1 MRILDRHTLHGL
13 SLTLEALMML
23 VLTDIVMCVQR
34 EFLLE
39 VLFAVSQSIIRL
51 LMLHLQ
57 MVYILFDQVM
67 CRRISFAIWVS

>member
-23 VLTDIVMCVQR
+23 VLTDIVMSIQG

-57 MVYILFDQVM
+57 MVYILFNKVM